1 MPKQKF
7 REIQPSEIREA
18 RKYLALETTEVFAEL
33 DDAVRPRT
41 GWEAFGESLALLRR
55 TLNSEFDLMKFTEAA
70 EEHER
75 AARFLTKDRK
85 RVVKGK
91 NVELG

>member
-41 GWEAFGESLALLRR
+41 G
-55 TLNSEFDLMKFTEAA
+55 
-70 EEHER
+70 
-75 AARFLTKDRK
+75 
-85 RVVKGK
+85 
-91 NVELG
+91 